1 MGLVLKVLSG
11 PHQGAEFDIPDEKIV
26 IGAADECDVII
37 SDVLVANRHVQLGL
51 VDGRVFITPLEGNVF
66 VAGKLLREP
75 SAVDHFQFIT
85 IGATHMMFGEGE
97 QWQTVELSDFPELEK
112 VEEAVS
118 TFTDATDGTK
128 ETVEDGADGTKE
140 TVAGAG
146 SGKKAGEEWIVEWDE
161 GGSSKKK
168 KFVMDSAAGLIAKT
182 ELTDRESK
190 KAKFLKK
197 LFGERQLTG
206 RQIVIRCIL
215 GFVICLAIA
224 FGASIAVVVFT
235 QKGPV
240 AAPPQPI
247 EVRVQKAI
255 DALKLKGKIKV
266 SKVGDE
272 PVSVVGYVDKMEDSL
287 AVKSA
292 LKSISEDIS
301 IKLLAMEKVLSSAQ
315 EMVKESKQN
324 IVLKKSE
331 ELGELVAIGYV
342 KKEEIWTNLKSE
354 VSSIKGITNI
364 RDEVLTKS
372 SAIEL
377 AKTVL
382 ERHKFGDRLEIA
394 ANDEGVE
401 ISGTI
406 ADVDK
411 DNWTATREDFEK
423 TFKKRAQVSFKI
435 SVSTDRNLTIEKF
448 FGGKIDSVNFNSQG
462 LDWVNIKGGTKYFQ
476 GSVLPSGYVI
486 DQVEQDSVTIRNA
499 DEVIKLDLNW
509 M

>member
-11 PHQGAEFDIPDEKIV
+11 PHQGAEFDVPNEEVV

-37 SDVLVANRHVQLGL
+37 SDVLVANKHLKMKIT
-51 VDGRVFITPLEGNVF
+51 DGCAFVTPLEGNVF

-75 SAVDHFQFIT
+75 AAIDNFQFLT
-85 IGATHMMFGEGE
+85 IGATHMMFGESGGE
-97 QWQTVELSDFPELEK
+97 QWQTIALGDFPELEK

-118 TFTDATDGTK
+118 TFTDA
-128 ETVEDGADGTKE
+128 ADGTQGTIE
-140 TVAGAG
+140 GGANG
-146 SGKKAGEEWIVEWDE
+146 DKKVGEKWVVEWNED
-161 GGSSKKK
+161 GTPKKK
-168 KFVMDSAAGLIAKT
+168 EFNSAAGLITST
-182 ELTDRESK
+182 ELTDRESEK
-190 KAKFLKK
+190 GKFLMKF
-197 LFGERQLTG
+197 FGGRQLTW
-206 RQIVIRCIL
+206 RQIVIRYIL
-215 GFVICLAIA
+215 GFALCVIIAI
-224 FGASIAVVVFT
+224 GTSIAVVVFN

-240 AAPPQPI
+240 PAPPQSI

-255 DALKLKGKIKV
+255 DALNLKGKIKV

-272 PVSVVGYVDKMEDSL
+272 PVSVVGYVDAMEDSV

-331 ELGELVAIGYV
+331 EFGELIATGYV

-354 VSSIKGITNI
+354 ISSIKGITNI
-364 RDEVLTKS
+364 KDEVLTKN
-372 SAIEL
+372 SAVEL
-377 AKTVL
+377 AKAVL
-382 ERHKFGDRLEIA
+382 KRRKFGDKLEVA
-394 ANDEGVE
+394 ANDEGIE

-406 ADVDK
+406 VDADK
-411 DNWTATREDFEK
+411 DNWGATREDFEK

-462 LDWVNIKGGTKYFQ
+462 LDWINIKGGIKYFQ

-486 DQVEQDSVTIRNA
+486 DRVEQDHVIIRNA
-499 DEVIKLDLNW
+499 DEVIRLDFNW
-509 M
+509 I